1 MNKRMNIL
9 PLFSFSLITAVCW
22 GQSVAG
28 DVQIPASI
36 NGATIN
42 LDGEL
47 YYPSNITIE
56 RYEPQK
62 NTARMIIRYHK
73 RLMPR
78 IHLSDSLT
86 GATTIEEVYGEKVKP
101 ALVTFTG
108 RKGNVYSG
116 TVSGSLFSHYNY
128 RGEEEQQNLAMLKDE
143 KIEFIFPDDNRPVT
157 GSIKGPET
165 LKKGTILQIQTDKRT
180 LSYEIGKNCEL
191 LYYFLKYPDEKEAG
205 IVLDLDEEPGKP
217 DVSLCLSASD
227 TFEEV
232 MTMFDPEPYM
242 VFTKKL
248 SDKIYEGAFFG
259 YLYGYTTSP
268 ETNDAQESNYTVTFR
283 EKLLS
288 ITITLPLFFQ

>member
-1 MNKRMNIL
+1 MNLLSLL
-9 PLFSFSLITAVCW
+9 PLPVITAVC
-22 GQSVAG
+22 GAG
-28 DVQIPASI
+28 VCAAYIEAPGSI

-56 RYEPQK
+56 RYEPWK

-86 GATTIEEVYGEKVKP
+86 GSTTIEEVYGEKVKP
-101 ALVTFTG
+101 AFVTFTG
-108 RKGNVYSG
+108 QKGNIYSG
-116 TVSGSLFSHYNY
+116 TVAGSMFSHYNY
-128 RGEEEQQNLAMLKDE
+128 RGEEEQKRLAMLEDK

-157 GSIKGPET
+157 GSTKGPKT
-165 LKKGTILQIQTDKRT
+165 LKEGAILQIQTDKRAF
-180 LSYEIGKNCEL
+180 SYKIGSNCML
-191 LYYFLKYPDEKEAG
+191 LYYFLKYPDKKEAG
-205 IVLDLDEEPGKP
+205 IVLDLDKQPGKP
-217 DVSLCLSASD
+217 DISLCLSASD

-232 MTMFDPEPYM
+232 MTMFDPEPYI
-242 VFTKKL
+242 VFTKKS

-259 YLYGYTTSP
+259 YLYGYTTDP
-268 ETNDAQESNYTVTFR
+268 ETNDAQEPNYTVIFR

-288 ITITLPLFFQ
+288 IKIILPLISQ